1 MVEGSAMDTGERGAN
16 KVDTSLYR
24 TTVNTGHSF
33 QLDSVVRGTARKN
46 RNLISGRGLAVE
58 LKRKCK
64 LPVPVPFRIYQISVV
79 DPDPHGSASFL

>member
-46 RNLISGRGLAVE
+46 RKIRVWPRSRVE
-58 LKRKCK
+58 TEMHLNI
-64 LPVPVPFRIYQISVV
+64 PVPFQ
-79 DPDPHGSASFL
+79 FQF